1 MVGDRWSVSERW
13 SLASA
18 AFYGGLIG
26 PPLQVAQDAIAGDGQ
41 ETVLPQDPEYLV
53 LGLLVGAAVF
63 MLAAYVRNR
72 IVLKKGG

>member
-13 SLASA
+13 SLAAA

-26 PPLQVAQDAIAGDGQ
+26 PPLQVAQNAIAGNGREAALSQ
-41 ETVLPQDPEYLV
+41 NPEYLV

-63 MLAAYVRNR
+63 TLAAYVRNR
-72 IVLKKGG
+72 VVLKKNR

>member
-26 PPLQVAQDAIAGDGQ
+26 PPLQVAQSSIMGDGRD
-41 ETVLPQDPEYLV
+41 TALPQNPEYLV
-53 LGLLVGAAVF
+53 VGLMVVAAVF

-72 IVLKKGG
+72 VVLKKDG